1 MVNGVGIASDGT
13 LFTAIDGRLQ
23 VGVRHIVEMAGVDDT
38 ISWWNENGTPMVL
51 IQPDMNNAPVQVIRA
66 GNDLYIKAYV
76 SFYGDANDI
85 FPGTK
90 QSYITTLENVKNLPR
105 GKTYAEIIQ
114 EGIESNWKGEYEVY
128 GQKLKVTTIIYSNSY
143 NVNDALRSYLTYKGD
158 KQKTLGIYVH
168 NEGSDITTSFVTSWV
183 IDTKLLILSPS
194 GAAVKYLQ
202 TEEERTNWSIKNPG
216 TVHLYNRYKEET
228 YSLDEYR
235 QMAAHEFGHVL
246 GIGDAYNAWY
256 RGGTFPNQ
264 DGYYASKYSV
274 VYYNGKPY
282 HVETPDEDMMITNQ
296 KVSANDIRMV
306 WDAWRTGK
314 PQFFEWGSTDW
325 FSR

>member
-1 MVNGVGIASDGT
+1 
-13 LFTAIDGRLQ
+13 
-23 VGVRHIVEMAGVDDT
+23 MAGVDDT
-38 ISWWNENGTPMVL
+38 ISWWNENGMPMVL

-183 IDTKLLILSPS
+183 IDTELLILSPS

-228 YSLDEYR
+228 YSLDKYR

-246 GIGDAYNAWY
+246 GIGDAYNTWY

-264 DGYYASKYSV
+264 DGYYAPEDSI
-274 VYYNGKPY
+274 VYYNDERY
-282 HVETPDEDMMITNQ
+282 EVWTPDDDMMITNQ

-306 WDAWRTGK
+306 WDPWRMGK
-314 PQFFEWGSTDW
+314 PQFFPWGSKV
-325 FSR
+325 REP